1 MSLRQNWSSGMLDGY
16 VTDYGVFDFDGDGQK
31 EIFIL
36 SVSEAGILS
45 NVKSR
50 LTVFKQ
56 AVSRALKI
64 LSMTT
69 GRTRDISA
77 I

>member
-1 MSLRQNWSSGMLDGY
+1 LLDGY

-36 SVSEAGILS
+36 SVSEAGILGT
-45 NVKSR
+45 VKNR

-56 AVSRALKI
+56 AAA
-64 LSMTT
+64 
-69 GRTRDISA
+69 GH
-77 I
+77 